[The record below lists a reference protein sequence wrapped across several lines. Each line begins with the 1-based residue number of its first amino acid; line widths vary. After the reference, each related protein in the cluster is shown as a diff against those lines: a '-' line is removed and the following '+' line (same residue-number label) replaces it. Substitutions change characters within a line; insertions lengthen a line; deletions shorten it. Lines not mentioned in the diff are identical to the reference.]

1 MTPNAKGLIGAIKA
15 GQAFLGMDDDTYR
28 QMIARVTDGKT
39 SCRQCSLD
47 ELQRVREYLHQQ
59 GFPRKS
65 ARHGRRPKVARSREA
80 I

>member
-39 SCRQCSLD
+39 
-47 ELQRVREYLHQQ
+47 
-59 GFPRKS
+59 
-65 ARHGRRPKVARSREA
+65 
-80 I
+80 

>member
-47 ELQRVREYLHQQ
+47 ELQRVR
-59 GFPRKS
+59 
-65 ARHGRRPKVARSREA
+65 
-80 I
+80 